1 MNDWFEW
8 NGFKCTEYGIRV
20 LEQPPITIPSE
31 RATFV
36 DVPGRSG
43 SLTLLEGDGVY
54 DDMILA
60 PTCYLE
66 GGRSIQQIAKWLQG
80 DGKVTFANRP
90 GGFYYARIVN
100 QIPFETILRGN
111 PEKMFTVNFRCK
123 PFWHYEELSP
133 ITVTRS
139 GEFITNPG
147 SVSSQPVITVFG
159 SGNITLM
166 VGMTITELENISDS
180 ITLDTTLVEAYQ
192 GVYSMNSHVSGDFPV
207 LLPGPNAISWSGNV
221 SRVLIQPNW
230 RDL

>member
-8 NGFKCTEYGIRV
+8 NGFRSTTHGVRV

-36 DVPGRSG
+36 DVPGKSG
-43 SLTLLEGDGVY
+43 SLTLLEGDSVY
-54 DDMILA
+54 DDMILS

-66 GGRSIQQIAKWLQG
+66 RGRSIKEISNWLQG

-90 GGFYYARIVN
+90 RGFYYARIVN

-123 PFWHYEELSP
+123 PFWYYADVAN
-133 ITVTRS
+133 ITVTKS

-147 SVSSQPVITVFG
+147 TVPAEPVITVFG

-166 VGMTITELENISDS
+166 VNTTIIELEGIGEA
-180 ITLDTTLVEAYQ
+180 ITLDTQLMEAYL
-192 GVYSMNSHVSGDFPV
+192 GMDSFNSHMSGEFPV
-207 LLPGPNAISWSGNV
+207 LSPGPNPISWTGNV
-221 SRVLIQPNW
+221 SKLLIQPNW